1 MKGLLLAVALAAGS
15 LGAGLAFRD
24 DHYRLRQAFQAG
36 DQAALD
42 HRDSAYTSMTWV
54 ASSGDNYLQLRFFDK
69 VEGGYCLHPSWS
81 ELRELAVSDPRLA
94 HLVPSGPLTPSVAPS
109 SSWPSAVPVPDPG
122 TLANSAYVRFFP
134 LGVLFNAPLME
145 AAGGDLAKATPNILI
160 VGLGSGVG
168 IAVLAHHCPQAS
180 ITVVDIDQKV
190 EDMVVDHIPL
200 LRWLTT
206 ATTADGR
213 PRLKLV
219 AKDARQFVRFDA
231 KRAVRP
237 YDLIILDAYTA
248 GSTIPSHLM
257 TREFFA
263 ACAADLTPSGL
274 LLGNIIGSYD
284 GPKRQVLGGALR
296 SMRAGNL
303 PYVHNI
309 PVLVGEAA
317 GGFSKANDRN
327 NITLASATAFDPRSA
342 PAVWEHARAF
352 TPWPEL
358 ATGRYVS
365 RQYILADHQNLRS
378 AFVPAAPIDAA
389 EPSLAGK
396 LTRLPSTAGS
406 PAFQERSHSDDRSL
420 AEAAKR
426 AVAAWVAGEGK
437 AAGVTRIPLG
447 WDDDD
452 DINIWRFE
460 TDWVKAGREVIRV
473 SLAAAR
479 DAATHGGEALVGP
492 PEGPNRNDDAP
503 SWMISDAPLFTDQ
516 RPNADILNR

>member
-1 MKGLLLAVALAAGS
+1 MKGPLFALALAAGS
-15 LGAGLAFRD
+15 LGAGVAFRD
-24 DHYRLRQAFQAG
+24 DHYRLRQPWQAG
-36 DQAALD
+36 DQVALD
-42 HRDSAYTSMTWV
+42 HRDSAYTSMTWI
-54 ASSGDNYLQLRFFDK
+54 ASPSDNYLQLRFFDK

-81 ELRELAVSDPRLA
+81 ELQALAATDKRLA
-94 HLVPSGPLTPSVAPS
+94 HLVPQGALTPSAAPAAT
-109 SSWPSAVPVPDPG
+109 WPSALPAPDPG
-122 TLANSAYVRFFP
+122 TLSNSAYVRFFP
-134 LGVLFNAPLME
+134 LGVLFNEPLLA
-145 AAGGDLAKATPNILI
+145 AAGGDLAKATPNILV

-180 ITVVDIDQKV
+180 ITVVDIDRRV
-190 EDMVVDHIPL
+190 EEMVVDHIPL

-213 PRLKLV
+213 PRLQLV

-231 KRAVRP
+231 RRETRP
-237 YDLIILDAYTA
+237 FDLIILDAYTA

-263 ACAADLTPSGL
+263 QCAAAMTPSGI

-284 GPKRQVLGGALR
+284 GAKRQVLGGALR

-303 PYVHNI
+303 PHVHNI

-342 PAVWEHARAF
+342 PAAWERAKTF

-358 ATGRYVS
+358 PTGRYVS
-365 RQYILADHQNLRS
+365 NQYIVGNQEGLRS
-378 AFVPAAPIDAA
+378 AFVPAAVLDAA
-389 EPSLAGK
+389 EPGLAGR
-396 LTRLPSTAGS
+396 LERGQTQPGTPVFQTR
-406 PAFQERSHSDDRSL
+406 FRSEDRSV
-420 AEAAKR
+420 ADAARR
-426 AVAAWVAGEGK
+426 AIAAWVANEGRTV
-437 AAGVTRIPLG
+437 GVSKVPYG
-447 WDDDD
+447 WDDPGLTVL
-452 DINIWRFE
+452 WRFE
-460 TDWVKAGREVIRV
+460 TDWVKAGREVVRV
-473 SLAAAR
+473 SLNAAR

-492 PEGPNRNDDAP
+492 LEGPQRNDETP
-503 SWMISDAPLFTDQ
+503 TWMIQDAPLFTDQ